1 MFEMKY
7 RYDQITSDFTCKHCH
22 HYVTTDPVLSGVNNR
37 NHCPYC
43 LWSKCLDLYEPG
55 DRLSACKAEMQ
66 PVGLTLK
73 QTKKKYGKQ
82 QGELMVIHVCLE
94 CDKVSINRIAAD
106 DDPEGLIAIFE
117 NSWRINSQ
125 ILSMVEKN
133 GVQAL
138 NHQDEDIVRARLYGW
153 QTYSTVQQ
161 MFA

>member
-1 MFEMKY
+1 MKY

-43 LWSKCLDLYEPG
+43 LWSICLDLYEPG

-106 DDPEGLIAIFE
+106 DDPESLIAIFE

-153 QTYSTVQQ
+153 QTYSTVPQ